1 MYTDFAEP
9 APRDGAVVVTVE
21 ASALTNLTRGLLS
34 GNHYASKEIQLPAVA
49 GVDGV
54 ARLADGRL
62 VYTGAIAPYGM
73 MAERALVNPDAVTL
87 PTGHDRSGDGS
98 RHPNPGLSAWMSLDY
113 AAAVKP
119 GAHVLVLGATGVT
132 GSVAVQLAKSVFGAQ
147 HVVVAG
153 RNTERLRWLR
163 SVGADDAITIGE
175 DDLGARV
182 AVAHAERPFDA
193 VLDYLWGEPA
203 EQVLTALGSSHSAAH
218 YHATRFVQIGAMAG
232 PTINLPAGILR
243 GNGITLVGV
252 GIGSVPFEV
261 LERCP
266 QRGSAPARRDGRG
279 RGVAHP
285 DQATGPRRGG
295 RRVVQSGTVRNPGG
309 ADAVSGPSRSGR
321 RCSPRWPSRSGW
333 RRSSRCRRSR

>member
-1 MYTDFAEP
+1 MKAAVVDALGQTPVYTDFTEP

-34 GNHYASKEIQLPAVA
+34 GIHYASKEVQLPAVA

-54 ARLADGRL
+54 ARLDDGRL

-73 MAERALVNPDAVTL
+73 MAERALVNPDGVTL
-87 PTGHDRSGDGS
+87 LPDAIDPVTAAAI
-98 RHPNPGLSAWMSLDY
+98 PNPGLSAWMSLDY

-147 HVVVAG
+147 HVVAAG
-153 RNTERLRWLR
+153 RNTQRLQWLR
-163 SVGADDAITIGE
+163 TVGADDVITIGE
-175 DDLGARV
+175 DDLGAGV
-182 AVAHAERPFDA
+182 AAAHAERPFDA
-193 VLDYLWGEPA
+193 VLDYLWSEPA
-203 EQVLTALGSSHSAAH
+203 EQVLTALAGSHSAVH

-252 GIGSVPFEV
+252 GFGSVPFEV
-261 LERCP
+261 LDAARTEGLPRLLAMVAAGELHIQTK
-266 QRGSAPARRDGRG
+266 QRPLAE
-279 RGVAHP
+279 VADAWSDP
-285 DQATGPRRGG
+285 EPSGT
-295 RRVVQSGTVRNPGG
+295 RVVLTP
-309 ADAVSGPSRSGR
+309 
-321 RCSPRWPSRSGW
+321 
-333 RRSSRCRRSR
+333 